1 MPDELEELFF
11 QIGIIGKELAVLIQN
26 DPLIFRQ
33 FSFPI
38 KHIGKHITASH
49 RMALDEHHPITVMKA
64 E

>member
-1 MPDELEELFF
+1 MLEKINRVLLPGGAIVFNSVSEASCQLF
-11 QIGIIGKELAVLIQN
+11 KEG
-26 DPLIFRQ
+26 
-33 FSFPI
+33 I